1 MLNDSLHGRDSSNL
15 KRLDIMINISYEKYK
30 KFLPVVIATVFTL
43 IFVGS
48 VVRTTGSG
56 MGCPDWPKC
65 FGKLIPPTS
74 IDQLPTDYK
83 TLYKVAGREIAD
95 FSAFKTWVE
104 YTNRLFGVWTGIA
117 SLILVFLGLKIRK
130 THSLINKLS
139 ITSLL
144 LVIFNGWLG
153 SKVVSTHLMPGI
165 ITIHM
170 ILAMLLLFCL
180 LKVKH
185 IVANFEIAKV
195 DNIQKYKRISILLL
209 VMLFIQIVLGTQ
221 VREQIDHITNHNHDL
236 PRANWVEN
244 LDIIFYIHRSF
255 SIALV
260 LGLFYFLRNI
270 VKEVKGHAFLKAL
283 SSKLVLVM
291 FGEIAAGA
299 ILVYFKFPAPMQS
312 LHLIFSILMIA
323 YLFEITLI
331 LFKSKSREV
340 AL

>member
-1 MLNDSLHGRDSSNL
+1 
-15 KRLDIMINISYEKYK
+15 MINISYEKYK
-30 KFLPVVIATVFTL
+30 KFLPVVIATVFSL

-65 FGKLIPPTS
+65 FGQFIPPTH
-74 IDQLPTDYK
+74 IDQLPADYK
-83 TLYKVAGREIAD
+83 SLYKVAGREIAD
-95 FSAFKTWVE
+95 FSAFKTWIE

-117 SLILVFLGLKIRK
+117 TLILAFLGLKIRK
-130 THSLINKLS
+130 SHSLINKLS
-139 ITSLL
+139 ISALL

-165 ITIHM
+165 ITAHM
-170 ILAMLLLFCL
+170 ILAMLLVFCL
-180 LKVKH
+180 LKIKYLVVN
-185 IVANFEIAKV
+185 IEPVIV
-195 DNIQKYKRISILLL
+195 DNIKKYKNVSLILL
-209 VMLFIQIVLGTQ
+209 VMVFVQIILGTQ

-244 LDIIFYIHRSF
+244 LDMVFYVHRSF
-255 SIALV
+255 SIAIV
-260 LGLFYFLRNI
+260 LGLFYFLKNI
-270 VKEVKGHAFLKAL
+270 IKEVKGSVELKKIAT
-283 SSKLVLVM
+283 KLVLVM
-291 FGEIAAGA
+291 FGEVAAGA

-323 YLFEITLI
+323 YLFEITMI